1 MSLLNGNIKVEYNA
15 KARLVYSK
23 ANQSRIDVLDDPIK
37 GQVKTNAD
45 MIDTAVKFYQDLY
58 DIKTIDTSIWNE
70 LFTDL
75 PSLNPTD
82 REYLE
87 HDISYEECYNVLKIM
102 PLGRVPG
109 EDGITVEVRRYLFPV
124 IDEYY
129 VQMINLAKSNGQFH
143 DGFLNAM
150 LTLLKM
156 EGNYNGSMK
165 GFRPLPLMNID
176 YKILSKVLSVRLKQ
190 VLNHLIYYDQSCGIP
205 GRTIHDNI
213 HLIRSIID
221 CHSRRRDPIGIIQW
235 NQEKAFDRV
244 NHNYLFETLK
254 QFEFGCSLSGGL
266 YVICLEP
273 LLHNIRKNARI
284 PGVLPPRSEFRPVM
298 RSIFNEDHAHVTIK
312 LSAYAD
318 DVCTIVLNENDERET
333 QAMFD
338 LYNKVSGG
346 KTNKD
351 KTSIFWISDWLNP
364 PSFQS
369 KVEREYCTFLGVP
382 IDTKGKMPAG
392 ELTKIISNHVGIQL
406 HTFAPWIWT
415 NLVPHFNHDDN
426 FFGDVACHTAKWIN
440 KTGALT
446 IDDTIRH
453 FNADHFYDLL
463 NDVNINAASTIL
475 FYHQTKIVYR
485 IDGFNQNV
493 LLRKIRL

>member
-1 MSLLNGNIKVEYNA
+1 
-15 KARLVYSK
+15 
-23 ANQSRIDVLDDPIK
+23 
-37 GQVKTNAD
+37 

-87 HDISYEECYNVLKIM
+87 HDISYEECYNVLKMM

-150 LTLLKM
+150 LTLLKK

-165 GFRPLPLMNID
+165 GFRPLSLMNID

-190 VLNHLIYYDQSCGIP
+190 VLNHIIYYDQSCGIP

-406 HTFAPWIWT
+406 RTFAPWVWT

-463 NDVNINAASTIL
+463 NDVNINAAPTIL
-475 FYHQTKIVYR
+475 FYHQTKIIYH

-493 LLRKIRL
+493 LLRKIKLQIYTISVVQATEKKSDDSSTPNHVKIK